1 MENVSFTFSDAQ
13 RISETV
19 QAVERSKFAT
29 KSIDQ
34 TNQGDEFVIIYVI
47 GTTKY
52 SDGSQNGNMS
62 FWNDITHLF
71 AQYSPTQTVRVRA
84 ANTADT
90 LPVGYVFARY
100 QGVTTRSDS
109 SVGPLYIAVGSS
121 ASASGG
127 SATIEVVTD
136 VICTPTGIEVSTVTL
151 SGADYDNAVIRQ
163 FLALSDVTPSSYL
176 GNQGRVVKVNDAA
189 TGLEFGAIG
198 EGPSYTTFIALSDS
212 PATYG
217 SSSTYYSLTVN
228 SANSAVVFSANNVTT
243 TNSLTGGGNP
253 NSPAWTALKLVNDT
267 ATPGNSKYYAT
278 HATTGARGWRSLTL
292 QGATD
297 FPANYTGSIGKFLK
311 VNAAGNAVEF
321 TNTFTLKGATD
332 YPADYK
338 GAAGN
343 FVKVN
348 TSETALEFTSVFT
361 LKGATDYPANY
372 TSAGGKFLKV
382 NAGATAVEFVG
393 PLAAVAD
400 VTAHTISSV
409 DLATAVSSAQTAI
422 DDLTAQVNLLLA
434 RIRSQG
440 LIS

>member
-1 MENVSFTFSDAQ
+1 MENVSFTFEDAQ

-29 KSIDQ
+29 KAIDQ
-34 TNQGDEFVIIYVI
+34 TNQGDEFVIIYVSA
-47 GTTKY
+47 TTKY

-62 FWNDITHLF
+62 FWNDITQLF

-100 QGVTTRSDS
+100 QGITTRSDS

-176 GNQGRVVKVNDAA
+176 GNQGRVVKVNDDA
-189 TGLEFGAIG
+189 TALEFGAIG

-217 SSSTYYSLTVN
+217 TTNTYYSLTVN

-253 NSPAWTALKLVNDT
+253 NDPTWTALKLLNDS
-267 ATPGNSKYYAT
+267 ATPGNDKFYAT
-278 HATTGARGWRSLTL
+278 TSSGVKGWRSLTL
-292 QGATD
+292 KGATD
-297 FPANYTGSIGKFLK
+297 FPT
-311 VNAAGNAVEF
+311 
-321 TNTFTLKGATD
+321 
-332 YPADYK
+332 
-338 GAAGN
+338 
-343 FVKVN
+343 
-348 TSETALEFTSVFT
+348 
-361 LKGATDYPANY
+361 NY
-372 TSAGGKFLKV
+372 TSSGGKFLKV
-382 NAGATAVEFVG
+382 NEGATAVEFVAVDIAG
-393 PLAAVAD
+393 MLADIASLKSRVA
-400 VTAHTISSV
+400 
-409 DLATAVSSAQTAI
+409 
-422 DDLTAQVNLLLA
+422 LLEGA
-434 RIRSQG
+434 
-440 LIS
+440 